1 MVMSINQ
8 APVLTNANANGIVT
22 LDFGSLNAVTPTVVL
37 DADGKIVISG
47 YAWNVFTPVTNSELI
62 RYNTDGS
69 LDTTFGTDGVV
80 TSASDSAITSM
91 MEAGVALQADG
102 KIVVSGNGF
111 AVTRYN
117 SDGSFDTSFGTG
129 GKVAPSQLG
138 TSLAYGIVVQPDGKI
153 VASGDGSEFGL
164 ARFDSSGNLDPP
176 FGVAGKVT
184 ASFGSSDLQ
193 AHALVI
199 QTDGK
204 LVVAGSADNAGQNDF
219 ALVRYN
225 TNGSLDAT
233 FGTSGEI
240 MTDFASGTDV
250 AFSVTLQADGKIVA
264 AGVTQDMVG
273 AENLALVRYNA
284 DGSLDATFGTGGRV
298 TTDIGTLEHAESV
311 KIQSDGK
318 IVVAGYTFVG
328 PGADFVLVRYNSD
341 GSLDGS
347 FGSGGK
353 VVTDLGSDG
362 DQADSLVIQAD
373 GKIVVAGST
382 GSGSGSDFAVAR
394 YNSDGSLDT
403 SFGAGVVLNGP
414 AFFTEG
420 GSPAVLNAHATVQD
434 AELETIGN
442 YADASL
448 TLARHGGADAQ
459 DVFGASGNLAPL
471 NEGGDIVLS
480 GVTIGAVTHNSAG
493 TLLLTFDANATEA
506 RVNEAMRDITYVNTS
521 DNPAASVQIDWSFS
535 DGNTGAQGTG
545 GALTAAGLTAVHL
558 TGVNDAPVNTVP
570 AAFDTPSNT
579 DHAITG
585 LSVSDPD
592 STSLT
597 TTLSVNHGT
606 LTVGAIGGVTV
617 DGNGT
622 GSVTLTGSVA
632 QIDAALA
639 NSVLYHSAAG
649 FHGADVLTVLTSDG
663 DETLQDTDT
672 VAINVTAK
680 NPGFDPNGDNFSD
693 ILFRNNSTGDTGYTD
708 IHNNVF
714 HSLGGSPVAYSVVGA
729 SDYNGDGFSDVL
741 FRNNA
746 TGDTG
751 YTDLHNNVFHS
762 LGGSPVAYGVVG
774 SGDYNGDGFSDI
786 LFRNN
791 ATGDTGYTD
800 LHNNVFHSL
809 GGSPVAYAVV
819 GSGDYNG
826 DGFSDILFRN
836 NSTGDTGYTDLHNN
850 VFHSLGG
857 SPVAYAVVGSGDY
870 NGDGFS
876 DILFRNNTTGDTG
889 YTDLHNN
896 VFHSLGG
903 SPVAYGVVGSGDYN
917 GDSFS
922 DILFRNNSTGD
933 TGYTDIHNNV
943 FHSLGGSPAAYLVVA

>member
-1 MVMSINQ
+1 
-8 APVLTNANANGIVT
+8 
-22 LDFGSLNAVTPTVVL
+22 
-37 DADGKIVISG
+37 
-47 YAWNVFTPVTNSELI
+47 
-62 RYNTDGS
+62 
-69 LDTTFGTDGVV
+69 
-80 TSASDSAITSM
+80 M

-164 ARFDSSGNLDPP
+164 ARLGSGGSLDPS
-176 FGVAGKVT
+176 FGVAGKAT
-184 ASFGSSDLQ
+184 ASFGSSVDLQ
-193 AHALVI
+193 AHSLVI
-199 QTDGK
+199 QSDGK

-225 TNGSLDAT
+225 IDGSLDAT
-233 FGTSGEI
+233 FGSGGEVT
-240 MTDFASGTDV
+240 TDFASGTDV

-264 AGVTQDMVG
+264 AGVTQDMAG
-273 AENLALVRYNA
+273 AENLALARYNA

-328 PGADFVLVRYNSD
+328 PGADFVLLRYNSD
-341 GSLDGS
+341 GSLDSS

-353 VVTDLGSDG
+353 VVTDLGSDR
-362 DQADSLVIQAD
+362 DEADSLVIQAD

-420 GSPAVLNAHATVQD
+420 RSPAVLNAHATVQD

-442 YADASL
+442 YAGASL
-448 TLARHGGADAQ
+448 TLARHGGANAQ

-471 NEGGDIVLS
+471 NEGGDIVLA

-506 RVNEAMRDITYVNTS
+506 RVNEAMRDITYVNSS

-535 DGNTGAQGTG
+535 DGNTGAQGSG
-545 GALTAAGLTAVHL
+545 GALTAAGLTLVHL

-597 TTLSVNHGT
+597 TILSVNHGT
-606 LTVGAIGGVTV
+606 LTVGAVGGVTV
-617 DGNGT
+617 DGSGT
-622 GSVTLTGSVA
+622 GSVTLAGSAA

-639 NSVLYHSAAG
+639 AANNVLYHSAVG
-649 FHGADVLTVLTSDG
+649 FHGADVLTILTSDG

-680 NPGFDPNGDNFSD
+680 HVGSDFNGDNFSD
-693 ILFRNNSTGDTGYTD
+693 ILWRNNSTGDTGYAD
-708 IHNNVF
+708 VHNAAF
-714 HSLGGSPVAYSVVGA
+714 HGLGGSPTAYSVVG
-729 SDYNGDGFSDVL
+729 
-741 FRNNA
+741 
-746 TGDTG
+746 TGD
-751 YTDLHNNVFHS
+751 F
-762 LGGSPVAYGVVG
+762 
-774 SGDYNGDGFSDI
+774 NGDGFSDI
-786 LFRNN
+786 LWRNN
-791 ATGDTGYTD
+791 SSGDTGYAD
-800 LHNNVFHSL
+800 IHNAAFQSL
-809 GGSPVAYAVV
+809 GGSPTAYSVA
-819 GSGDYNG
+819 GTGDFNG
-826 DGFSDILFRN
+826 DGFSDILWRN
-836 NSTGDTGYTDLHNN
+836 NSTGDTGYADIHNAAFQSLGGSPTAYSAVGVGDFN
-850 VFHSLGG
+850 GDNFSDILWRNNSTGDTGYADIHNAAFHSLGG
-857 SPVAYAVVGSGDY
+857 SPTAYSVVGVGDF

-876 DILFRNNTTGDTG
+876 DALWRNNSTGDTG
-889 YTDLHNN
+889 YADIHNA
-896 VFHSLGG
+896 VFQSLGG
-903 SPVAYGVVGSGDYN
+903 SPTAYSVVGTGDYN

-922 DILFRNNSTGD
+922 DILWRNNSTGD
-933 TGYTDIHNNV
+933 TGYADIHNAA
-943 FHSLGGSPAAYLVVA
+943 FHSLGGSPTAYLVMA